1 MQSNANK
8 HNALYTYATTTTLS
22 FDIRTTKMGKRI
34 ASKNAFNLN
43 LNCLIIIIMQKF
55 KTIYTYVLS

>member
-8 HNALYTYATTTTLS
+8 HNALCTYATTTLS

-34 ASKNAFNLN
+34 ASKMFL
-43 LNCLIIIIMQKF
+43 
-55 KTIYTYVLS
+55 T

>member
-8 HNALYTYATTTTLS
+8 HNALCTYATSTTLS

-34 ASKNAFNLN
+34 ASKMLLKLEFKLPDHNHNAK
-43 LNCLIIIIMQKF
+43 I
-55 KTIYTYVLS
+55 

>member
-8 HNALYTYATTTTLS
+8 HNALCTYATSTTLS

-43 LNCLIIIIMQKF
+43 LKIA
-55 KTIYTYVLS
+55 